1 MPKRKLLFRMAVAF
15 TMSHNIRPKMCEVT
29 YFSRETTCKSFL
41 HGLKSGNIGDVL
53 KHGFREF

>member
-1 MPKRKLLFRMAVAF
+1 
-15 TMSHNIRPKMCEVT
+15 MCEVT